1 MPQTIPARF
10 PPGVGK
16 IGCPVI
22 PCVFGFISCFKYV
35 GFLTT
40 GNNMRKV
47 MYLLRYTGYDILF
60 RDTKHNVVK
69 SLFDAMDCTGQGGG
83 LKFWRTAIDVSS
95 AGCCLGGTAKRTMRR
110 YTWNLGP
117 GLIAA

>member
-1 MPQTIPARF
+1 
-10 PPGVGK
+10 
-16 IGCPVI
+16 
-22 PCVFGFISCFKYV
+22 
-35 GFLTT
+35 
-40 GNNMRKV
+40 
-47 MYLLRYTGYDILF
+47 LF

-117 GLIAA
+117 GLIAAWESSGRWCCWSVNILEWYTYENENPAWMKIISLL